1 MRQEEEPRLSENERE
16 RAQLERAEENTEHR
30 ELALV
35 VVEVA
40 GRDHEG
46 RINQFRGMREATA
59 EDAARLAPGGSS
71 E

>member
-1 MRQEEEPRLSENERE
+1 MTTENERE
-16 RAQLERAEENTEHR
+16 LAQLERAEATDDPR

-40 GRDHEG
+40 GRDHQG
-46 RINQFRGMREATA
+46 RINQFRGMREATT
-59 EDAARLAPGGSS
+59 EDVARLAPGGSR